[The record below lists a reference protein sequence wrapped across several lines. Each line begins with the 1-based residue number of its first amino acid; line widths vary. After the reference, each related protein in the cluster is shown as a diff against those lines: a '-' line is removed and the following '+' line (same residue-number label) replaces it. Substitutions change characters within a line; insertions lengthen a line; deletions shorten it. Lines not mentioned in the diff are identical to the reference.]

1 MARGRFFLLIASVQ
15 GALQLQSL
23 GRRSSPTPLPPD
35 GFEWAS
41 SSPALT
47 GLVVPTNV
55 IEALPK
61 PCSIGGVVS
70 KSKEL
75 SARQM
80 LGFMVLTRSTLI
92 SARFS
97 LLLLVSALRS
107 SKGGPLPPDGFEWG
121 LTSQGGSNALGAKAI
136 LAAFAARSIL
146 FSAQCRASLAKTM
159 ARLKMRLVNSPDATI
174 VRDVA
179 TAAREYSTA
188 AALQAA
194 VYYNLLTARL
204 KTYSPEACATFADLG
219 RGVAFATR
227 EYSTAAALQA
237 VVCCNLLMA
246 RLKTYSP
253 EAAATFAELGRGV
266 TVALREYYSVIAAEA
281 AVCYNIS
288 ATRFQTYSPAAAAAL
303 ADIGRGVAASASR
316 YYSAAAVCYKISATR
331 LKTYSPDAAGT
342 FVDIGLGVGAA
353 ARDYSTATK
362 AQMGAAMAAML
373 ASPNWVVKML
383 KVAWLRREGAAR
395 VAERAELAAALKVAT
410 LRRQGRAAVGEREG
424 KAKALKLATL
434 KREGK
439 ARVDAR
445 TEVQAAL
452 NGRASAPGNSL
463 TGLVTPTLGMGAA
476 VALAMG
482 AAPPEGA
489 GWAQVVDQLAK

>member
-1 MARGRFFLLIASVQ
+1 
-15 GALQLQSL
+15 
-23 GRRSSPTPLPPD
+23 
-35 GFEWAS
+35 
-41 SSPALT
+41 
-47 GLVVPTNV
+47 
-55 IEALPK
+55 
-61 PCSIGGVVS
+61 
-70 KSKEL
+70 
-75 SARQM
+75 
-80 LGFMVLTRSTLI
+80 
-92 SARFS
+92 
-97 LLLLVSALRS
+97 
-107 SKGGPLPPDGFEWG
+107 
-121 LTSQGGSNALGAKAI
+121 
-136 LAAFAARSIL
+136 
-146 FSAQCRASLAKTM
+146 
-159 ARLKMRLVNSPDATI
+159 
-174 VRDVA
+174 
-179 TAAREYSTA
+179 
-188 AALQAA
+188 
-194 VYYNLLTARL
+194 
-204 KTYSPEACATFADLG
+204 
-219 RGVAFATR
+219 
-227 EYSTAAALQA
+227 
-237 VVCCNLLMA
+237 MA

-463 TGLVTPTLGMGAA
+463 TGLVTPTLGVGAA

>member
-1 MARGRFFLLIASVQ
+1 MGAAARDY
-15 GALQLQSL
+15 
-23 GRRSSPTPLPPD
+23 SS
-35 GFEWAS
+35 FA
-41 SSPALT
+41 A
-47 GLVVPTNV
+47 
-55 IEALPK
+55 
-61 PCSIGGVVS
+61 
-70 KSKEL
+70 
-75 SARQM
+75 
-80 LGFMVLTRSTLI
+80 
-92 SARFS
+92 
-97 LLLLVSALRS
+97 
-107 SKGGPLPPDGFEWG
+107 
-121 LTSQGGSNALGAKAI
+121 AKAI
-136 LAAFAARSIL
+136 L
-146 FSAQCRASLAKTM
+146 
-159 ARLKMRLVNSPDATI
+159 
-174 VRDVA
+174 
-179 TAAREYSTA
+179 YS
-188 AALQAA
+188 Q
-194 VYYNLLTARL
+194 
-204 KTYSPEACATFADLG
+204 
-219 RGVAFATR
+219 
-227 EYSTAAALQA
+227 
-237 VVCCNLLMA
+237 LLM
-246 RLKTYSP
+246 
-253 EAAATFAELGRGV
+253 
-266 TVALREYYSVIAAEA
+266 
-281 AVCYNIS
+281 
-288 ATRFQTYSPAAAAAL
+288 
-303 ADIGRGVAASASR
+303 
-316 YYSAAAVCYKISATR
+316 TR

-463 TGLVTPTLGMGAA
+463 TGLVTPTLGVGAA